1 MSKSL
6 RGVFFL
12 CLALAGGLS
21 ARPAGA
27 DGLYCLRFSSDPKPI
42 LYLQF
47 KGDSLQIASTPEGLA
62 SAKAIPGRIS
72 QGGGNY
78 QSMVFPQQRLPL
90 AAGPE
95 TKARF
100 ILSGAILRADY
111 DIMKKDAAGIAWHFL
126 LHSGLPQ
133 PETIVLPD
141 LHSLTLNIKTMPIV
155 FEGEKIA
162 GTRLGIGLLLQSGE
176 TKIDNVRK
184 NDRPANCM
192 VSVTADDGKFIVT
205 AQGGLGEKFGFG

>member
-1 MSKSL
+1 MLRSL

-21 ARPAGA
+21 ARSAGA
-27 DGLYCLRFSSDPKPI
+27 DGLYRLHFSPDPKPA

-47 KGDSLQIASTPEGLA
+47 KGDSLRMASTPEGLVA
-62 SAKAIPGRIS
+62 AKAIPGRTS

-78 QSMVFPQQRLPL
+78 RPTIFPQQKLPL
-90 AAGPE
+90 AKGPE

-100 ILSGAILRADY
+100 MLWGASLRADY
-111 DIMKKDAAGIAWHFL
+111 DVIKKDGAGNVWHFL

-133 PETIVLPD
+133 PETMVLPD
-141 LHSLTLNIKTMPIV
+141 LEALRLRVKTEII
-155 FEGEKIA
+155 EIA
-162 GTRLGIGLLLQSGE
+162 GERIVGKNLGIGLLLQAGGQ
-176 TKIDNVRK
+176 TIDNVRK
-184 NDRPANCM
+184 NDRTADCLIR
-192 VSVTADDGKFIVT
+192 VTASDGKIIAV